1 MSQPSGAYTSSSFDT
16 TDGLPLDALQYLLP
30 DDSLSQRDSQS
41 QLLSESQLDSVPDL
55 PDYRSCVAYQAPSTL
70 PRIKPDRINEFIVCA
85 PEMTAEFVKWWL
97 DTGYGKSKRI
107 NWDGNLTNRRAECW
121 KGFQQVANA
130 KDGKPGV
137 MCNKCCTVLT
147 HPATNH
153 TGTSSMQKHLDG
165 PRCRKQLPK
174 KGASSIRQLLS
185 DAAEK
190 RPAPTFTQQV
200 WEQMLL
206 DLITT
211 SNLPFLFVEHQK
223 FRDLFSFARLA
234 PEPPSFPS
242 RKVIRERLRGFVL
255 QYQQETLQTL
265 PSGAKL
271 SLALDCWTSPFQDAF
286 MAITGYFLDKEW
298 EYREVLLGFEP
309 LSGTHSGVNLGKIVL
324 QILQKH
330 QITDR
335 VLAVTTDNASNN
347 KTLIT
352 AINDSIHE
360 LQLKTDSTII
370 QVPCLAHVIQLSLV
384 ELLGKIKASP
394 KNDNT
399 ELEWSEDRV
408 RSLRARQ
415 QKRDITDT
423 LNKVRGLA
431 VFINGSPQRKEA
443 FLKLES
449 NGQKLIPIQ
458 DVRTRWNSTFLM
470 LRRAKRL
477 STTFDE
483 YCSLYHQPHFALN
496 AEGWRQIDYLL
507 HILQPF
513 FTYTT
518 LVCQTNDSSIHL
530 IFSIYNRLFD
540 HLERSMHQL
549 RRKRVAWKQL
559 MLSSLEAAKDKL
571 SKYYSMTDLVEGD
584 LYAIGTILDPSN
596 KMEFFSTSD
605 WAPDD
610 TGKDYTK
617 EYRQSL
623 QSLFEKYRLRTPSNI
638 SPSDGISFPAKS
650 ALERILKDNSSQR
663 STSPYQDELTKY
675 LQSATVNE
683 SAQVFWRNH
692 EREFPILASITRDVM
707 SIPATGAGV
716 ERLFNSARDICH
728 YRRGSLSP
736 ETIRDIMLY
745 MCTTRFDTKEE
756 QRQVLQEYLSEQE
769 IAASS
774 EELHI
779 GTHCAEAISDT
790 EEDME
795 MHLHTPA
802 IAPLSAVAA
811 GKRPAI
817 NSDDEEDSDADDI
830 TDLEGTSALPLP
842 DTQQRV
848 SGRMR
853 KRSRL
858 LDGYIV

>member
-41 QLLSESQLDSVPDL
+41 QLLSESQLDSVSDL

-121 KGFQQVANA
+121 KGNISMGQGAESSYRRR
-130 KDGKPGV
+130 
-137 MCNKCCTVLT
+137 VLVVSD
-147 HPATNH
+147 N
-153 TGTSSMQKHLDG
+153 L
-165 PRCRKQLPK
+165 
-174 KGASSIRQLLS
+174 LLS

-255 QYQQETLQTL
+255 QYQQETLQTFHL
-265 PSGAKL
+265 
-271 SLALDCWTSPFQDAF
+271 DAF
-286 MAITGYFLDKEW
+286 MATTGYFLDKEW

-399 ELEWSEDRV
+399 ELEWSEDRSI
-408 RSLRARQ
+408 SLRARQ

-423 LNKVRGLA
+423 LNKVRGFA

-470 LRRAKRL
+470 LRRAQRL

-530 IFSIYNRLFD
+530 IFSIYNKLFD

-549 RRKRVAWKQL
+549 RRKRVAWKQP

-571 SKYYSMTDLVEGD
+571 SKYYN
-584 LYAIGTILDPSN
+584 PSN
-596 KMEFFSTSD
+596 KMEFFSTCD

-683 SAQVFWRNH
+683 SAQVFWRSN

-745 MCTTRFDTKEE
+745 MCITRFDTKEE

-830 TDLEGTSALPLP
+830 TDLEETSALPLP
-842 DTQQRV
+842 DTQQRTY
-848 SGRMR
+848 SI
-853 KRSRL
+853 L
-858 LDGYIV
+858 L